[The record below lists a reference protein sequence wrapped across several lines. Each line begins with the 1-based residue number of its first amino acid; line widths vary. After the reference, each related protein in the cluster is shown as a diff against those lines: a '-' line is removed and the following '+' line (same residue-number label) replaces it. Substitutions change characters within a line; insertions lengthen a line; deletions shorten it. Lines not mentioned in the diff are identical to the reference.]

1 MVITLLAWLQVPQ
14 TSQSC
19 LSQAHHAAAEDDGT
33 SKSCRGQEAW
43 GGCGCGAMITLVVIC
58 IKFSNNALSARKSC
72 AAVDAA
78 AREIQTSRMLE

>member
-19 LSQAHHAAAEDDGT
+19 LLQAHHAAAEDVT
-33 SKSCRGQEAW
+33 SKSSRGQEAW
-43 GGCGCGAMITLVVIC
+43 GGCGCGAMITLVVVC
-58 IKFSNNALSARKSC
+58 IKFSNNGLSARKSC

-78 AREIQTSRMLE
+78 ATEIRTSRKLA